1 MIRKLHHLVLPISK
15 INVLV
20 ATSQQ
25 LPSMT
30 ISMKKRSNHQKV
42 LTYLYI
48 KNMGTTI
55 LSYGLISRWRTV
67 RVKNKGIN

>member
-25 LPSMT
+25 LLSMT

-55 LSYGLISRWRTV
+55 LSYGSISRWRTV
-67 RVKNKGIN
+67 KIKNKGIN